1 MKSFKFQISASKAVQ
16 TKFEQTLNLC
26 CELYNSALQE
36 RREAWE
42 INRVSINFHS
52 QAIQLPF
59 IKIDR
64 PELEN
69 IYSQV
74 LQDTLRRLS
83 KAFDSF
89 FRRVKQGD
97 AKVGFPRFKSASRY
111 DSFCYV
117 QSGFKIVG
125 DRLHLSKIGS
135 VRIKLHRPIEG
146 VIKTCTIKR
155 EVSGWFVVFACETE
169 NIAQIPI
176 SEIKN
181 AVALDMGLTTFAT
194 LSNEEKI
201 LNPKFFKTDE
211 KALER
216 ANRALSKEVKHSKPF
231 KRRVKVLQKIHRR
244 IANRRNNFA
253 HQESRRLVNRFD
265 LIVFEDLSIAK
276 MMKSGFLA
284 QGIADAA
291 WNQLISFTKYKAENA
306 GKWCETINPAYTS
319 QTCRVCGHCEKAN
332 RQTQSVFECVK
343 CHHTENAD
351 VNAAKNIL
359 SLGLQRLGNQFL
371 EATSKLCLVVE

>member
-1 MKSFKFQISASKAVQ
+1 VKSFKYKLLVSKAVQ
-16 TKFEQTLNLC
+16 NKFEQTLSLC
-26 CELYNSALQE
+26 AELYNSALQE
-36 RREAWE
+36 RRDAWKL
-42 INRVSINFHS
+42 NRVSINFHS
-52 QAIQLPF
+52 QAIQLPL
-59 IKIDR
+59 IKVDR

-97 AKVGFPRFKSASRY
+97 AKVGFPRFKSTSRY

-117 QSGFKIVG
+117 QSGFKIVE
-125 DRLHLSKIGS
+125 DKLHLSKIGS
-135 VRIKLHRPIEG
+135 ARVKLHRPIEG

-155 EVSGWFVVFACETE
+155 ESNGWYVVFATDTE
-169 NIAQIPI
+169 NLTQMPI
-176 SEIKN
+176 SEIQN

-201 LNPKFFKTDE
+201 KNPKFFKTDE
-211 KALER
+211 KALAK
-216 ANRALSKEVKHSKPF
+216 ANRALSKETKHNKSF

-265 LIVFEDLSIAK
+265 LIVFEDLSITK
-276 MMKSGFLA
+276 MMKNGFLA

-291 WNQLISFTKYKAENA
+291 WNQLISFSKYKAENA
-306 GKWCETINPAYTS
+306 GKWCETVNPAYTS
-319 QTCRVCGHCEKAN
+319 QTCRICGHCEKAN
-332 RQTQSVFECVK
+332 RETQAKFVCKK

-351 VNAAKNIL
+351 LNAAKNIL
-359 SLGLQRLGNQFL
+359 SLGLQRLGNQSL